1 MENKTLAEALKN
13 IKASE
18 FRWEDPE
25 EEMDEAT
32 DEGLQGQY
40 QADIS
45 SLPYSSL
52 FNVGQYKG
60 QGVTINSGT
69 TLGSGAT
76 NGSYIYSNGSNP
88 VWTTNSTVA
97 FNSTSPSTSMEVKGD
112 LIVNGKNI
120 GNILDKIQDRL
131 AIIDEPN
138 PEKLEKFA
146 ALKKAYD
153 HYKLLEKLIGE
164 D

>member
-1 MENKTLAEALKN
+1 MENKILAEALKN

-18 FRWEDPE
+18 FRWEDTE

-32 DEGLQGQY
+32 DEGLP

-52 FNVGQYKG
+52 FNVGQYQG

-88 VWTTNSTVA
+88 VWTTNTTA
-97 FNSTSPSTSMEVKGD
+97 GFNTISPSMEVKGD

-131 AIIDEPN
+131 AILDEPS
-138 PEKLEKFA
+138 PEKLEKHA

>member
-1 MENKTLAEALKN
+1 
-13 IKASE
+13 
-18 FRWEDPE
+18 
-25 EEMDEAT
+25 MDEAT
-32 DEGLQGQY
+32 DEGLPQT
-40 QADIS
+40 DIS

-52 FNVGQYKG
+52 FNVGQYQG

-88 VWTTNSTVA
+88 VWTTNTTA
-97 FNSTSPSTSMEVKGD
+97 GFNTISPNMDIKGD

-131 AIIDEPN
+131 AILDEPS
-138 PEKLEKFA
+138 PEKLEKHA
-146 ALKKAYD
+146 ALRKAYEQ
-153 HYKLLEKLIGE
+153 YKLLEKLIGE

>member
-18 FRWEDPE
+18 FRWEDTE

-32 DEGLQGQY
+32 DEGLP

-52 FNVGQYKG
+52 FNVGQYQG

-88 VWTTNSTVA
+88 VWTTNTTA
-97 FNSTSPSTSMEVKGD
+97 GFNTISPSMEVKGD

-131 AIIDEPN
+131 AILDEPS
-138 PEKLEKFA
+138 PEKLEKHA

>member
-1 MENKTLAEALKN
+1 
-13 IKASE
+13 
-18 FRWEDPE
+18 
-25 EEMDEAT
+25 MDEAT
-32 DEGLQGQY
+32 DEGLP

-52 FNVGQYKG
+52 FNVGQYQG

-88 VWTTNSTVA
+88 VWTTNTTA
-97 FNSTSPSTSMEVKGD
+97 GFNTISPSMEVKGD
-112 LIVNGKNI
+112 FIVNGKNI

-131 AIIDEPN
+131 AILDEPS
-138 PEKLEKFA
+138 PEKLEKHA
-146 ALKKAYD
+146 ALKKAYEQ
-153 HYKLLEKLIGE
+153 YKLLEKLIGE
-164 D
+164 E